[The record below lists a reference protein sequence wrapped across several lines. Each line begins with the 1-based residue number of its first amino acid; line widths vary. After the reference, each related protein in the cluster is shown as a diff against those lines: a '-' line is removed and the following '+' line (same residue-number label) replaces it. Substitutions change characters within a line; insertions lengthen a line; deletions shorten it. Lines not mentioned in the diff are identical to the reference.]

1 MVIWFLFFIPWTWDI
16 ALVDFRWLC
25 SSDKTLLVVHVPFYA
40 SPDLSRW
47 YFVCSWGML
56 VCGIRVK
63 RLLPWRGRS
72 PSWPWDWYYFLLKC
86 NSLGNQYAF
95 FFFKTDS
102 GDLAEG
108 LTSQTLPRGLLSGSC
123 RANLLREPS
132 MLTSLTTYS
141 RSGRHLTPLKT

>member
-95 FFFKTDS
+95 FFLNGFGRSCWGSDLTDS
-102 GDLAEG
+102 PPWAAVGQL
-108 LTSQTLPRGLLSGSC
+108 RGQPAQGAIDVNIFNHLFP
-123 RANLLREPS
+123 LRQAFNSP
-132 MLTSLTTYS
+132 
-141 RSGRHLTPLKT
+141 